1 MSEPAMIYLH
11 KFLPFFVLP
20 LGITFV
26 LTLAGV
32 VLRRRFLCWLAMACL
47 WIAAMP
53 VTGDVAIRAAEGW
66 EVRRPAGE
74 MPQADAIVV
83 LSGGLSLAPG
93 DPPVSEWINVN
104 RFLGGIELY
113 RAGKAPLLVFT
124 GGWLPWRPLEE
135 PEGRVMIPYAA
146 DMGIP
151 ADHMLTTDKVANTAE
166 EAAAVAALLGS
177 MLRDRKQPRVL
188 LVTSAYHMRRSL
200 LLFRRHDLHVVPY
213 PVDFQVSQGKER
225 TFLDY
230 LPRAEGLRQT
240 ERALREFYGFWYYR
254 LAGS

>member
-26 LTLAGV
+26 LFLAGAV
-32 VLRRRFLCWLAMACL
+32 SRRRWLRWLAIAFL

-53 VTGDVAIRAAEGW
+53 ATGDLAIRAAEGW
-66 EVRRPAGE
+66 EVRRPVGE
-74 MPQADAIVV
+74 MPKADAIVV
-83 LSGGLSLAPG
+83 LGGGLRLAPG

-124 GGWLPWRPLEE
+124 GGWLPWRPLEG
-135 PEGRVMIPYAA
+135 PDGRVMIACAA

-151 ADHMLTTDKVANTAE
+151 VDAMLTTDKVANTAE

-177 MLRDRKQPRVL
+177 MVRDREQPRVL

-200 LLFRRHDLHVVPY
+200 LLFRRHDLDVVPF
-213 PVDFQVSQGKER
+213 PVDFQVSWGKER

-240 ERALREFYGFWYYR
+240 ERAFREFYGFWYYR
-254 LAGS
+254 ATGS